1 MKWIIKRAV
10 TPIKEFTGS
19 IIDSTNITDKTTNT
33 YSANVIDQL
42 IPKRTSD
49 IINDS
54 NFITADDVPDSEIPA
69 QYNYSTPAPDGT
81 IDDLAAFTVGKPG
94 ITGSVNITKKASGT
108 GSNIPA
114 GWYNF
119 IAMPHRTGLAG
130 ETTSDNPD
138 YGSIILTPMTFS
150 GASWILRRTSNK
162 TAITEVKPISTLSY
176 ADFVVSAHQISV
188 SLSAYNSSNY
198 TRTFTKAGY
207 YPLCIAGP
215 AAYSYNQGGFTM
227 TPQRLSARS
236 VGSCTLAYW
245 GKNDANGATSNC
257 TAYVDILW
265 VKV

>member
-33 YSANVIDQL
+33 YSANIIDQL
-42 IPKRTSD
+42 VPKKTSELT
-49 IINDS
+49 NDS
-54 NFITADDVPDSEIPA
+54 GFVTVDDIPDSEIPA
-69 QYNYSTPAPDGT
+69 NYSYSTPVPDGT

-162 TAITEVKPISTLSY
+162 TAISEVKPISTLFYS
-176 ADFVVSAHQISV
+176 DFVVQSHGLSV
-188 SLSAYNSSNY
+188 SYSAYNSGE
-198 TRTFTKAGY
+198 RTATLSKSGY
-207 YPLCIAGP
+207 YPLGIVSPTC
-215 AAYSYNQGGFTM
+215 YSYTQAGFTI
-227 TPQRLSARS
+227 TPRRLYNRAN
-236 VGSCTLAYW
+236 GSCTIAYW

-257 TAYVDILW
+257 TAYCDVLW